1 MAGPAVGQSRP
12 FVPAPDLPP
21 PASVSG
27 TWGWMRTNLFS
38 SPLSAFLTIG
48 SIAFVAWYLPEL
60 IRFLFIDAVWTAP
73 DGALCREPGAGACWA
88 YVNAKLSFFTYGAY
102 PRDQVWRV
110 NLVLGSGAL
119 LALWLLWPNLK
130 GKGTAAVLFFVVYPL
145 LAFGL
150 LTGRTPFPLP
160 VPDLA
165 SIGTL
170 IGWAMGFGPTRI
182 HGDVWQVIGTM
193 VAIPILLVVG
203 SALVLMRHARLGVPL
218 LLFAGWWILGIAWPM
233 TGLTLVGTDLWGGIF
248 VSLLVAAVGIVF
260 SLPCGVLL
268 ALGRRSR
275 LPVIRFLSILLIEV
289 VRGVPLITVLFMANT
304 MLPLF
309 VPEAWSPDRLLR
321 PLLGVALFASVY
333 MAEVVRGG
341 LEAVPRGQYEAAQ
354 ALGLNWRN
362 MMLLVT
368 LPQALTTVIPGI
380 VNSFIA
386 LFKDTTL
393 VAVVGIFDFLRAVD
407 VQRLDPAWA
416 GPTISTTGYV
426 FAAAFYFIFC
436 FAMSRY
442 SLMMERRLAAG
453 RKR

>member
-1 MAGPAVGQSRP
+1 
-12 FVPAPDLPP
+12 
-21 PASVSG
+21 
-27 TWGWMRTNLFS
+27 
-38 SPLSAFLTIG
+38 
-48 SIAFVAWYLPEL
+48 
-60 IRFLFIDAVWTAP
+60 
-73 DGALCREPGAGACWA
+73 
-88 YVNAKLSFFTYGAY
+88 
-102 PRDQVWRV
+102 
-110 NLVLGSGAL
+110 
-119 LALWLLWPNLK
+119 
-130 GKGTAAVLFFVVYPL
+130 
-145 LAFGL
+145 
-150 LTGRTPFPLP
+150 
-160 VPDLA
+160 
-165 SIGTL
+165 
-170 IGWAMGFGPTRI
+170 
-182 HGDVWQVIGTM
+182 
-193 VAIPILLVVG
+193 
-203 SALVLMRHARLGVPL
+203 
-218 LLFAGWWILGIAWPM
+218 
-233 TGLTLVGTDLWGGIF
+233 
-248 VSLLVAAVGIVF
+248 
-260 SLPCGVLL
+260 
-268 ALGRRSR
+268 
-275 LPVIRFLSILLIEV
+275 
-289 VRGVPLITVLFMANT
+289 LITVLFMANT

-362 MMLLVT
+362 MMLLVS
-368 LPQALTTVIPGI
+368 LPQALTAVIPGI

>member
-1 MAGPAVGQSRP
+1 MAEPAVGQSRP
-12 FVPAPDLPP
+12 FVPSPDLPP
-21 PASVSG
+21 PASMRG
-27 TWGWMRTNLFS
+27 LWGWMRANLFA
-38 SPLSAFLTIG
+38 SPFSVFLTLG
-48 SIAFVAWYLPEL
+48 SIAFLVWYLPEL
-60 IRFLFIDAVWTAP
+60 IRYLFIDAVWSAP
-73 DGALCREPGAGACWA
+73 DGAACRAPGAGACWA
-88 YVNAKLSFFTYGAY
+88 YVSAKLSFFTYGAY

-110 NLVLGSGAL
+110 DLVLGAGGA
-119 LALWLLWPNLK
+119 LALWLLWPNVR
-130 GKGTAAVLFFVVYPL
+130 GKGLAAILFFIVYPL

-150 LTGRTPFPLP
+150 LTGRTPFPFP
-160 VPDLA
+160 VPDA
-165 SIGTL
+165 GTTGIWIAITAIVAL
-170 IGWAMGFGPTRI
+170 L
-182 HGDVWQVIGTM
+182 VIG
-193 VAIPILLVVG
+193 L
-203 SALVLMRHARLGVPL
+203 ALTLMRQRRFGIPL
-218 LLFAGWWILGIAWPM
+218 LLVGAWWLVGVMWPILN
-233 TGLTLVGTDLWGGIF
+233 LSLVGTDLWGGIF
-248 VSLLVAAVGIVF
+248 VSLLVATVGIVF

-275 LPVIRFLSILLIEV
+275 LPVIRFLSIMLIEI

-321 PLLGVALFASVY
+321 PLIGVALFASVY

-362 MMLLVT
+362 MMLLVS
-368 LPQALTTVIPGI
+368 LPQALTAVIPGI

-416 GPTISTTGYV
+416 GPTISTTGYI